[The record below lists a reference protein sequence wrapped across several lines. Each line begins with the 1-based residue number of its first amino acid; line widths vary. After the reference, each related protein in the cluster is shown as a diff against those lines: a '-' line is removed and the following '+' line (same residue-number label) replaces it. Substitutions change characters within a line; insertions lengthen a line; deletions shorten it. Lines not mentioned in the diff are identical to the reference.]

1 MGVATLDELKEELS
15 FTGDLGTADDAMLT
29 RHLVAAEA
37 VIERHLGFTFA
48 AEYSEAVPPVTVPPA
63 LKQAVLWLAVD
74 YYEGRGRPDGAEA
87 LPPHVGDLVQLYR
100 EWSF

>member
-1 MGVATLDELKEELS
+1 MGIATVAELKEELAW
-15 FTGDLGTADDAMLT
+15 TGDLGAADDALLG
-29 RHLVAAEA
+29 RHLAAAEA
-37 VIERHLGFTFA
+37 MIERQLGFTFA
-48 AEYSEAVPPVTVPPA
+48 AEYPDPDPVPAA

-87 LPPHVGDLVQLYR
+87 LPPHVADMCLAYR

>member
-1 MGVATLDELKEELS
+1 MAVATIQELKEELS
-15 FTGDLGTADDAMLT
+15 FTADLGSVDDDMLT
-29 RHLVAAEA
+29 RHLVTAEA
-37 VIERHLGFTFA
+37 VIERYLGFTFA
-48 AEYSEAVPPVTVPPA
+48 AEYTEAVPTVPVPPA

-87 LPPHVGDLVQLYR
+87 LPPHVADLVQLYR

>member
-1 MGVATLDELKEELS
+1 MAVATVDELKEELS
-15 FTGDLGTADDAMLT
+15 FTGDLGAADDAMLA

-37 VIERHLGFTFA
+37 VIERQLGYRFEVEFN
-48 AEYSEAVPPVTVPPA
+48 AEDPVPTA

-87 LPPHVGDLVQLYR
+87 LPPHVADLVQLYR

>member
-1 MGVATLDELKEELS
+1 MGVATIAELKEELS
-15 FTGDLGTADDAMLT
+15 WTGDLGAADDVMLE
-29 RHLVAAEA
+29 RHLVTAEA

-48 AEYSEAVPPVTVPPA
+48 AEYINALPPAPVPPA

-74 YYEGRGRPDGAEA
+74 YYEGRGRPEGAEA
-87 LPPHVGDLVQLYR
+87 LPVHVADLVALYR

>member
-1 MGVATLDELKEELS
+1 MGVATIEELKEELS
-15 FTGDLGTADDAMLT
+15 FTADLGSVDDDMLT
-29 RHLVAAEA
+29 RHLVTAEA

-48 AEYSEAVPPVTVPPA
+48 AEYAPPATVPPA

-87 LPPHVGDLVQLYR
+87 LPPHVSDLVQLYR

>member
-1 MGVATLDELKEELS
+1 MGVASIDELKEELS
-15 FTGDLGTADDAMLT
+15 FTSDLGTVDDAMLT
-29 RHLVAAEA
+29 RHLATAEA
-37 VIERHLGFTFA
+37 VIERELGYTFA
-48 AEYSEAVPPVTVPPA
+48 AEYLQATPPVAVPTP

-87 LPPHVGDLVQLYR
+87 LPPHVAELVYLYR

>member
-1 MGVATLDELKEELS
+1 MAIATIAELKEELS
-15 FTGDLGTADDAMLT
+15 FTADLGSVDDAMIT
-29 RHLVAAEA
+29 RHLVTAEA

-48 AEYSEAVPPVTVPPA
+48 VEYPAPATVPPA

-87 LPPHVGDLVQLYR
+87 LPPQVADLVSLYR

>member
-1 MGVATLDELKEELS
+1 MGVAELAELKEELS
-15 FTGDLGTADDAMLT
+15 FTQDLGEADDEMLS
-29 RHLVAAEA
+29 RHLAAAEA
-37 VIERHLGFTFA
+37 VIEGQLGYRFA
-48 AEYSEAVPPVTVPPA
+48 VEFSAEEPVPTA

-87 LPPHVGDLVQLYR
+87 LPPHVADLVQLYR

>member
-1 MGVATLDELKEELS
+1 MAVATIDELKGELS
-15 FTGDLGTADDAMLT
+15 FAADLGSVDDAMIE
-29 RHLVAAEA
+29 RHLVTAEA

-48 AEYSEAVPPVTVPPA
+48 AEYLEATPAVPVPPA

-87 LPPHVGDLVQLYR
+87 LPPHVKDLVSLYR